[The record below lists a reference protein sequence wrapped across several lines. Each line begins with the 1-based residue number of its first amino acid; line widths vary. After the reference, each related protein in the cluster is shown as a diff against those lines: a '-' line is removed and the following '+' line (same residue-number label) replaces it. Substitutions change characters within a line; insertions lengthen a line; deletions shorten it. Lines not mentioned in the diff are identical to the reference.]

1 MVMDGILP
9 SNEGRG
15 YVLRRLLR
23 RAVRHARMLGIEDKF
38 LAGAVDVVAEIY
50 SGVYDE
56 LTNRKDYIKKVISL
70 EEDRFATTLT
80 QGMDLLNAEVEKLK
94 AENKTVL
101 DGEVGFKLYDT
112 YGFPWELTDEI
123 LHENHMT
130 LDKEAFDKA
139 MDEQRTRAR
148 NARGE
153 NKRMD
158 IPDLRDSN
166 IGELKVDETAR
177 QAKIV

>member
-1 MVMDGILP
+1 
-9 SNEGRG
+9 
-15 YVLRRLLR
+15 
-23 RAVRHARMLGIEDKF
+23 
-38 LAGAVDVVAEIY
+38 
-50 SGVYDE
+50 
-56 LTNRKDYIKKVISL
+56 
-70 EEDRFATTLT
+70 
-80 QGMDLLNAEVEKLK
+80 MDLLNAEVEKLK

-166 IGELKVDETAR
+166 IGELKVD
-177 QAKIV
+177 